1 MKNSKQIV
9 LVLFLL
15 VLSNFASAQQ
25 KTTFGFNSGYLN
37 AAFNSEVDLYNTI
50 TDALQLPEKVYAVKV
65 TATTKNIADIKKLT
79 NLKFL
84 YFDETFTANSF
95 YLSEEQI
102 KVVFSILQQMPN
114 LEYISC
120 YDSQLLP
127 YIMTLPH
134 LKGLDL
140 RQCDANIF
148 NHYASQM
155 NELDILIIRDNK
167 IQYAPSGIG
176 YVSSIRQLEMYCNSL
191 LSFDPGFGNLQ
202 NVKVMKLQTGNV
214 AELNFSF
221 TNLQKLNYLKI
232 WGTTSFLKFPSNVL
246 EAANLTELYL
256 DIRTAR
262 PIPPDID
269 RLKNLR
275 ILYLMECQLVRT
287 LGIGIGN
294 LQKLETLYLSDADYM
309 GNLDVLKTF
318 GHPLKLHLVRCNLK
332 WYAKELKD
340 NANITFVF
348 NRKEVTDSELNKV
361 KEYLPDNRYTFE

>member
-1 MKNSKQIV
+1 MKKIET
-9 LVLFLL
+9 FALL
-15 VLSNFASAQQ
+15 LIFCASINYTVAQQ
-25 KTTFGFNSGYLN
+25 KTTFGFNSGYLK

-50 TDALQLPEKVYAVKV
+50 TDALQMPETVYAVKV

-148 NHYASQM
+148 NHYAKEM
-155 NELDILIIRDNK
+155 RELDILIIRDNK

-176 YVSSIRQLEMYCNSL
+176 YITTIRQLEMYCNSL
-191 LSFDPGFGNLQ
+191 LSFDPSFGNLQ

-214 AELNFSF
+214 ADLNFSF
-221 TNLQKLNYLKI
+221 SNLQKLNYLKI
-232 WGTTSFLKFPSNVL
+232 WGTTSFLKFPSNIF
-246 EAANLTELYL
+246 EAGNLTELYL

-262 PIPPDID
+262 PIPPEID

-275 ILYLMECQLVRT
+275 ILYLMECQLVRN
-287 LGIGIGN
+287 LGVGIGKME
-294 LQKLETLYLSDADYM
+294 KLETLYLSDADYM

-361 KEYLPDNRYTFE
+361 KEYLPDNRYSFE